1 MTTEQSKP
9 ATWFWVVSVVALVW
23 NAMGVVAYLGT
34 VMMTPEA
41 REAMTEPQ
49 RALLDATPAWATG
62 AFALAVWGGT
72 LGSLLLVLR
81 KKLAT
86 TVLIVSFA
94 GILVQM
100 FHAFALSNSIEVYGP
115 GGMIMPIMVL
125 AFGAFLIWFSR
136 KAAANGWLN

>member
-62 AFALAVWGGT
+62 AFALAVWGGA

-86 TVLIVSFA
+86 TVLIVSFW
-94 GILVQM
+94 
-100 FHAFALSNSIEVYGP
+100 
-115 GGMIMPIMVL
+115 PI
-125 AFGAFLIWFSR
+125 
-136 KAAANGWLN
+136 

>member
-1 MTTEQSKP
+1 MTNEQSKP

>member
-49 RALLDATPAWATG
+49 RALLDATPA
-62 AFALAVWGGT
+62 
-72 LGSLLLVLR
+72 
-81 KKLAT
+81 
-86 TVLIVSFA
+86 
-94 GILVQM
+94 
-100 FHAFALSNSIEVYGP
+100 
-115 GGMIMPIMVL
+115 
-125 AFGAFLIWFSR
+125 
-136 KAAANGWLN
+136 

>member
-62 AFALAVWGGT
+62 AFALAVWGGA

>member
-9 ATWFWVVSVVALVW
+9 TTWFWVVSVVALVW

-62 AFALAVWGGT
+62 AFALAVWGGA

>member
-62 AFALAVWGGT
+62 AFALAVWGGV

-115 GGMIMPIMVL
+115 GGLIMPIMVL
-125 AFGAFLIWFSR
+125 AFGGFLIWVSR
-136 KAAANGWLN
+136 KAAASGWLS